1 VDLSRWQ
8 DGVYLRLPPIPQQ
21 AAVKFELLYHV
32 REDDS
37 VVGPVERK
45 RAHSEGILHRAGMV
59 FLKRSDGKVL
69 VQRRSKTKETFPDS
83 YDSSCSFH
91 VKFGESYDEAAR
103 RELGEE
109 AGITSQLTY
118 LGKFTHF
125 DPPENEI
132 VAVFVSESDEAV
144 KIDLDESS
152 VMEFWSKEEIDSV
165 VDCKGT
171 SPWLR
176 DAWKLLRNSF

>member
-1 VDLSRWQ
+1 M
-8 DGVYLRLPPIPQQ
+8 RLPPIPEQT
-21 AAVKFELLYHV
+21 AVKFELLYQV

-45 RAHSEGILHRAGMV
+45 RAHSEGILHRSGMV
-59 FLKRSDGKVL
+59 FLKRSDGRVL
-69 VQRRSKTKETFPDS
+69 VQRRSKTKETFPGS

-91 VKFGESYDEAAR
+91 VKFGETYDEAAR
-103 RELGEE
+103 RELAEE
-109 AGITSQLTY
+109 TGITSQLTY

-132 VAVFVSESDEAV
+132 VAVFASESDEAV
-144 KIDLDESS
+144 KIDLGESS
-152 VMEFWSKEEIDSV
+152 VMEFWSKEEIDRI
-165 VDCKGT
+165 VDGKST

-176 DAWKLLRNSF
+176 DAWKLLRDSF

>member
-1 VDLSRWQ
+1 
-8 DGVYLRLPPIPQQ
+8 LRLPSVPKQ
-21 AAVKFELLYHV
+21 AAVKLELLYHV

-69 VQRRSKTKETFPDS
+69 VQCRSKTKDTFPNS

-91 VKFGESYDEAAR
+91 VRFGETYDEAAR
-103 RELGEE
+103 RELAEE
-109 AGITSQLTY
+109 TGITSQLAY
-118 LGKFTHF
+118 IGKFTHF
-125 DPPENEI
+125 DPPENEVI
-132 VAVFVSESDEAV
+132 AVFSSKSDELV

-152 VMEFWSKEEIDSV
+152 FMEFWSKEEVDSI
-165 VDCKGT
+165 VDAKST
-171 SPWLR
+171 SPWLK
-176 DAWKLLRNSF
+176 DAWKLFRDAF

>member
-1 VDLSRWQ
+1 M
-8 DGVYLRLPPIPQQ
+8 
-21 AAVKFELLYHV
+21 

-37 VVGPVERK
+37 VVGPIERK
-45 RAHSEGILHRAGMV
+45 RAHSEGILHRTGMV
-59 FLKRSDGKVL
+59 FLRRSDGKVL
-69 VQRRSKTKETFPDS
+69 VQRRSKTKDTFPDS

-91 VKFGESYDEAAR
+91 VRFGETYDEAAR
-103 RELGEE
+103 RELIEE
-109 AGITSQLTY
+109 TGISSQLTY

-132 VAVFVSESDEAV
+132 VAVFASQSDEAV
-144 KIDLDESS
+144 KIDPAESS
-152 VMEFWSKEEIDSV
+152 VMEFWSKEE
-165 VDCKGT
+165 VDGIVDDKST

>member
-1 VDLSRWQ
+1 
-8 DGVYLRLPPIPQQ
+8 LRLPPIPQQ
-21 AAVKFELLYHV
+21 AAVKFELLYQV

-59 FLKRSDGKVL
+59 FLRRSDGRVL
-69 VQRRSKTKETFPDS
+69 VQRRSKTKETFPGS

-91 VKFGESYDEAAR
+91 VKFGETYDEAAR
-103 RELGEE
+103 RELAEE
-109 AGITSQLTY
+109 TGVTSQLTY

-125 DPPENEI
+125 DSPENEI
-132 VAVFVSESDEAV
+132 VAVFASESDEVV
-144 KIDLDESS
+144 KIDPDESW
-152 VMEFWSKEEIDSV
+152 VMEFWSKEKIDHI
-165 VDCKGT
+165 VDGKST

-176 DAWKLLRNSF
+176 DAWKLFRDSF

>member
-1 VDLSRWQ
+1 
-8 DGVYLRLPPIPQQ
+8 
-21 AAVKFELLYHV
+21 VKLELLYHV

-45 RAHSEGILHRAGMV
+45 RAHSEALLHRAGMV

-69 VQRRSKTKETFPDS
+69 VQRRSQTKDTFPGA

-91 VKFGESYDEAAR
+91 VRFGETYDEAAQ
-103 RELGEE
+103 RELAEE
-109 AGITSQLTY
+109 TGITSQLTY

-132 VAVFVSESDEAV
+132 VAVFACQSDEVV
-144 KIDLDESS
+144 KIDPDESS
-152 VMEFWSKEEIDSV
+152 AMEFWSKQEVDSI
-165 VDCKGT
+165 VDGNSA

-176 DAWKLLRNSF
+176 DAWKLWRNSF

>member
-1 VDLSRWQ
+1 MC
-8 DGVYLRLPPIPQQ
+8 LPPIPEQ
-21 AAVKFELLYHV
+21 AAVKLELLYHV

-59 FLKRSDGKVL
+59 FLRRSDGKVL
-69 VQRRSKTKETFPDS
+69 VQRRSKTKETFPGS

-91 VKFGESYDEAAR
+91 VRFGETYDEAAR
-103 RELGEE
+103 RELVEE
-109 AGITSQLTY
+109 TGITSQLTY

-132 VAVFVSESDEAV
+132 VAVFASESDKVV

-152 VMEFWSKEEIDSV
+152 VMEFWTKEEVDSI
-165 VDCKGT
+165 VDGKSA

-176 DAWKLLRNSF
+176 DAWKLLRDSF